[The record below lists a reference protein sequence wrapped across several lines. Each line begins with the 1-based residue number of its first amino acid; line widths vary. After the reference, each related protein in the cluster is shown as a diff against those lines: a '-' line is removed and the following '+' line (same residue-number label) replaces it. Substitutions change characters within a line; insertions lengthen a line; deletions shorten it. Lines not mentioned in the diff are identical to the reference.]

1 MTSRCRP
8 SGNRVAIFW
17 TTLKAH
23 PDSVSGSGHKTGPI
37 PEVTGFLGFM
47 AWEKSYEPAVGLPRN
62 LRPVI
67 PDATSQNL
75 GWAGLQAFRYR
86 KMNSAPDEAHWPPLS
101 QHLLVL
107 MTRPPAKMRFRYEG
121 GKRDL
126 PPPAGSITAIPVGSV
141 VESCWQGSKDSLH
154 IHLDP
159 KLIAQVAKTS
169 FELDVSHTAIPPLD
183 ALVLPELRATM
194 LAVDTE
200 LTAGGL
206 GGPLMIESLANILAV
221 RLLRYIFGLR
231 RLVTRSDGV
240 LTRRKLTT
248 IVDYIMAS
256 LHRSPTLK
264 EMAALVN
271 LSPYHFARQFK
282 AATGL
287 PPHQFL
293 ITRRVERAQQIL
305 LGRGKLSL
313 AEVAIGVG
321 FSDQSQLC
329 FHFKRVVGVTPE
341 RFRASAKST

>member
-1 MTSRCRP
+1 MT
-8 SGNRVAIFW
+8 
-17 TTLKAH
+17 
-23 PDSVSGSGHKTGPI
+23 
-37 PEVTGFLGFM
+37 
-47 AWEKSYEPAVGLPRN
+47 WEKSDESVFGLPRK
-62 LRPVI
+62 LHPAV
-67 PDATSQNL
+67 PDATSHNL
-75 GWAGLQAFRYR
+75 GWVGLQALRCQ
-86 KMNSAPDEAHWPPLS
+86 NSAPNEVHWPPIS

-126 PPPAGSITAIPVGSV
+126 PPPAGSIAVMPVGS
-141 VESCWQGSKDSLH
+141 EAEACWQGTKDSLH
-154 IHLDP
+154 IYLDP
-159 KLIAQVAKTS
+159 KLTAQVATTS
-169 FELDVSHTAIPPLD
+169 LELDVSHTAIPPLD
-183 ALVLPELRATM
+183 ALILPELRATM
-194 LAVDTE
+194 LAVDAE
-200 LTAGGL
+200 LTSGGL

-221 RLLRYIFGLR
+221 RLLRYIFGRR
-231 RLVTRSDGV
+231 RLVTRTDGV

-248 IVDYIMAS
+248 MIDYIMAN
-256 LHRSPTLK
+256 LHRSPTLE
-264 EMAALVN
+264 EMAAMVS

-305 LGRGKLSL
+305 RGRGSLNL

-329 FHFKRVVGVTPE
+329 FHFKRIVGVTPG

>member
-1 MTSRCRP
+1 VGRAVGPDVIERSTREANSD
-8 SGNRVAIFW
+8 RVC
-17 TTLKAH
+17 
-23 PDSVSGSGHKTGPI
+23 GSWNKNGPI
-37 PEVTGFLGFM
+37 PELTVFLWFM
-47 AWEKSYEPAVGLPRN
+47 AWENSCETAVGLLRN

-75 GWAGLQAFRYR
+75 GWVGLQAFRYR
-86 KMNSAPDEAHWPPLS
+86 DTAPNEVHWPPLS
-101 QHLLVL
+101 QHLLIL
-107 MTRPPAKMRFRYEG
+107 MTRPPAKMRFRYAG

-126 PPPAGSITAIPVGSV
+126 PFPAGSITVMPVGS
-141 VESCWQGSKDSLH
+141 EAEACWQGTKDCFH
-154 IHLDP
+154 IYLDP
-159 KLIAQVAKTS
+159 KLTARVATTS
-169 FELDVSHTAIPPLD
+169 LELDVSPTAIPPLD
-183 ALVLPELRATM
+183 ALILPELRTTM
-194 LAVDTE
+194 LAVDAE
-200 LTAGGL
+200 LTNGGL

-231 RLVTRSDGV
+231 RLVTRTDGV

-248 IVDYIMAS
+248 IIDYIMAN
-256 LHRSPTLK
+256 LHRSPTL
-264 EMAALVN
+264 EQMAALVS

-305 LGRGKLSL
+305 RGRGNLSL

-329 FHFKRVVGVTPE
+329 FHFKRIVGVTPG
-341 RFRASAKST
+341 RFRASAEAPKR